1 MALNPTPTT
10 RTVIIVCTAS
20 VNQTLP
26 EPAEWVVSADAPP
39 AASTTSGVITSSSLT
54 VVTSAPAA
62 GQIQFTGTPQAPSN
76 TVTLNAAPA
85 AGQLLVVTYVP
96 RGGLVAAA

>member
-1 MALNPTPTT
+1 MALNATPVT
-10 RTVIIVCTAS
+10 RTVEIVCVATAS
-20 VNQTLP
+20 QTLP
-26 EPAEWVVSADAPP
+26 EPAEWVTAAVAPP
-39 AASTTSGVITSSSLT
+39 AASTTSGAITSSALM

-76 TVTLNAAPA
+76 VVTLNAAPS

-96 RGGLVAAA
+96 RGGLASAA